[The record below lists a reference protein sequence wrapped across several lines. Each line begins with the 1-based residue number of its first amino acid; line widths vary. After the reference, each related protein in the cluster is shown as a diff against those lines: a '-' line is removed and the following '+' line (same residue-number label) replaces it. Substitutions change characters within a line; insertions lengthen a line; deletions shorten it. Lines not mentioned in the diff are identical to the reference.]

1 MLPKIFAFVTV
12 LALATLACGVQINPP
27 ATPGPDVT
35 ETINVPVPEGEG
47 VSLRLEFGAGKL
59 TLAPGAATAL
69 VEGTATY
76 NIPDLKPDIQT
87 SGSRVTM
94 SVGKYQAQNFPRF
107 NNLKNVWD
115 LRLGA
120 APMDLTIAAGAYEAD
135 YDFGGL
141 ALTNLTVQDGA
152 SDVELGFSSPN
163 QAEMAVLR
171 YETGA
176 STVKL
181 SGLSNANF
189 STMIF
194 QGGAGNYS
202 LDFSGEVQREAT
214 ISVET
219 GVSNLTLIVPD
230 GVNARL
236 TIEGS
241 LSNVTSGSGW
251 DKDGNTYTHAGEG
264 PLLTFVIEIGAGNL
278 ILE

>member
-1 MLPKIFAFVTV
+1 MFPKIFAFVTA
-12 LALATLACGVQINPP
+12 LALAALACGVQINPP
-27 ATPGPDVT
+27 ATPGPEVT
-35 ETINVPVPEGEG
+35 ETINVPVPKGG
-47 VSLRLEFGAGKL
+47 DVSLRLEFGAGKL
-59 TLAPGAATAL
+59 TLAPGAADAL

-94 SVGKYQAQNFPRF
+94 SVGRYQAQNFPRF

-120 APMDLTIAAGAYEAD
+120 AAMDLTIAAGAYEAD

-152 SDVELGFSSPN
+152 SDVELAFSSPN
-163 QAEMAVLR
+163 QAEMSALR

-194 QGGAGNYS
+194 QGGAGNYT
-202 LDFSGEVQREAT
+202 LDFSGEAQREAA

-230 GVNARL
+230 GVNAKL
-236 TIEGS
+236 TVEGG

-251 DKDGNTYTHAGEG
+251 NKDGNTYTHTGDG

-278 ILE
+278 ILK

>member
-1 MLPKIFAFVTV
+1 MLPKIIAFITI
-12 LALATLACGVQINPP
+12 LALAALACSFGTNVP
-27 ATPGPDVT
+27 ATPGAEVT
-35 ETINVPVPEGEG
+35 EEITIPMPESSEI
-47 VSLRLEFGAGKL
+47 SLKLEFGAGQL
-59 TLAPGAATAL
+59 TLAPGALTSL
-69 VEGTATY
+69 VDGTATY

-87 SGSRVTM
+87 NGGSVTM
-94 SVGKYQAQNFPRF
+94 SVGKYQVTNFPRF

-115 LRLGA
+115 LKLGA
-120 APMDLTIAAGAYEAD
+120 APMDLTIAAGAYEAN

-152 SDVELGFSSPN
+152 SDVELAFSSSN
-163 QAEMAVLR
+163 LAEMSLLR

-181 SGLSNANF
+181 SGLANANF

-202 LDFSGEVQREAT
+202 LDFSGEVQREAS
-214 ISVET
+214 ISIET
-219 GVSNLTLIVPD
+219 GVSNLTLLVPD
-230 GVNARL
+230 GVNAKV
-236 TIEGS
+236 TIEGG
-241 LSNVTSGSGW
+241 LSNITSGNGW
-251 DKDGNTYTHAGEG
+251 VKNGNIYIHAGEG